1 MSEEQPTFKVVDRR
15 PFNAD
20 GTPRELSPE
29 EKAEA
34 ERAAEALKSSEFRD
48 AQPKSETSA
57 AAVPAPETTSRPE
70 PQTRPQASAE
80 RREPQPQPTGGDPL
94 DDPASFLSL
103 IMSLA
108 SNAAATMGMMPH
120 PVTGETGVDL
130 KTAKHWIDVLGM
142 LEQKTRGNLDPQE
155 AQVLE
160 GLLADLRMQYVS
172 LTSSHTPPPAKFSAS
187 DITGG
192 K

>member
-1 MSEEQPTFKVVDRR
+1 MAEEQPKFKVVDRR
-15 PFNAD
+15 PFNPD
-20 GTPRELSPE
+20 GTPRERPPE
-29 EKAEA
+29 EEKVPAAGAPPPPVPQAKEA
-34 ERAAEALKSSEFRD
+34 PAPATPETP
-48 AQPKSETSA
+48 AQPEREARPRPT
-57 AAVPAPETTSRPE
+57 APRDQARPG
-70 PQTRPQASAE
+70 R
-80 RREPQPQPTGGDPL
+80 DPL

-108 SNAAATMGMMPH
+108 SNAAASLGMMPH
-120 PVTGETGVDL
+120 PATGETGVDL

-142 LEQKTRGNLDPQE
+142 LENKTSGNLDEQE

-160 GLLADLRMQYVS
+160 GLLSDLRMQYVS
-172 LTSSHTPPPAKFSAS
+172 FSSSPPPTKFSAS

>member
-1 MSEEQPTFKVVDRR
+1 MNDEQPTLKVVDRR
-15 PFNAD
+15 PFNPD
-20 GTPRELSPE
+20 GSPRELSPE
-29 EKAEA
+29 EKEATEQAAADFSRSSAAENAPRPAPPAAPAEA
-34 ERAAEALKSSEFRD
+34 ET
-48 AQPKSETSA
+48 Q
-57 AAVPAPETTSRPE
+57 
-70 PQTRPQASAE
+70 
-80 RREPQPQPTGGDPL
+80 REPQPRPKTAAPRAESEPVHAGRDPL

-108 SNAAATMGMMPH
+108 SNAAASLGMMPH

-155 AQVLE
+155 DQVLE

-172 LTSSHTPPPAKFSAS
+172 LTSSPTPPPAKFSAS

-192 K
+192 R

>member
-1 MSEEQPTFKVVDRR
+1 MNEEQPTLKVVDRR

-29 EKAEA
+29 EKEA
-34 ERAAEALKSSEFRD
+34 SERAAADFSKSSAADSAPQRPTP
-48 AQPKSETSA
+48 AQPAPAVEARAQRADEPAASTPSTRAESE
-57 AAVPAPETTSRPE
+57 PA
-70 PQTRPQASAE
+70 QAG
-80 RREPQPQPTGGDPL
+80 RDPL

-108 SNAAATMGMMPH
+108 SNAAASLGMMPH

-142 LEQKTRGNLDPQE
+142 LEEKTRGNLDPQE
-155 AQVLE
+155 AQVME
-160 GLLADLRMQYVS
+160 SLLADLRMQYVS
-172 LTSSHTPPPAKFSAS
+172 LTSSPPPSKFSAS